1 MLGENIKELRKQKG
15 YSQEVLAQ
23 QLNVV
28 RQTISKWEK
37 GYSVPD
43 AVMLEKIAE
52 LFEVSVGDLLG
63 ESDKLT
69 EEKNDIQ
76 QIASQLSVLNEIIA
90 KELAI
95 KRRKKKLTL
104 IVLSVL
110 FILCVG
116 IFITLLIPRP
126 MMHYGNVNNVKNHE
140 VESELFTQ
148 AEIHSAIEVVKDYFH
163 NEFEGCILTDIYY
176 AGDNFSKTEKEYYN
190 DKTLVLFSSFEVGPY
205 DTDGGFFANSTYD
218 LWQWILT
225 KNDDGKWQLV
235 NYGY

>member
-28 RQTISKWEK
+28 RQTVSKWEK

-43 AVMLEKIAE
+43 AVMLEKISE

-63 ESDKLT
+63 ETDKVT
-69 EEKNDIQ
+69 EDKNDIQ
-76 QIASQLSVLNEIIA
+76 QIASQLSVLNDIIA

-95 KRRKKKLTL
+95 KRRKKKITL

-110 FILCVG
+110 FL
-116 IFITLLIPRP
+116 IFVSICITLLIPRP
-126 MMHYGNVNNVKNHE
+126 MMDYGNVNNVKTQE

-148 AEIHSAIEVVKDYFH
+148 AEINSAIEAVKDYFH
-163 NEFEGCILTDIYY
+163 KEFDGCILTDIYY
-176 AGDNFSKTEKEYYN
+176 AGDDFSKAEEENNKK
-190 DKTLVLFSSFEVGPY
+190 KTLVLLSSFEVGPY

>member
-28 RQTISKWEK
+28 RQTVSKWEK

-43 AVMLEKIAE
+43 AVMLEKISE

-63 ESDKLT
+63 ETDKVT
-69 EEKNDIQ
+69 EDKNDIQ
-76 QIASQLSVLNEIIA
+76 QIASQLSVLNDIIA

-95 KRRKKKLTL
+95 KRRKKKITL

-110 FILCVG
+110 FL
-116 IFITLLIPRP
+116 IFVSICITLLIPRP
-126 MMHYGNVNNVKNHE
+126 MMDYGNVNNVKTQE

-148 AEIHSAIEVVKDYFH
+148 AEINSAIEAVKDYFH
-163 NEFEGCILTDIYY
+163 KEFDGCILTDIYY
-176 AGDNFSKTEKEYYN
+176 AGDDFSKAEEEKN
-190 DKTLVLFSSFEVGPY
+190 KKKTLVLLSSFEVGPY
-205 DTDGGFFANSTYD
+205 DTDGGFFANDSFD
-218 LWQWILT
+218 FWQWILT